1 MNKIFNFLI
10 LFLFISNCSLDTK
23 TGLWS
28 QSEKIKSENENVT
41 EKLFEDTEVH
51 QKEFNS
57 ELKIRLKNNI
67 KKNSFVNNL
76 TNNNGILEFD
86 GKLSKIS
93 KYKFSKI
100 SQFDYYQPELLITK
114 KNTIIFFDEKGTILN
129 FSSNNKLIWKNNIYS
144 KNEKKQN
151 PILYFASNDKTLL
164 VADSIAKY
172 YAINLKNGEL
182 IWSNNN
188 SAPFNSQAKIFNDKF
203 FVVDFDNILRC
214 YSIIDGKEIWNFKSE
229 KSFIKSQQKLSFIIN
244 DNKLVFINTL
254 GDLSS
259 IDIKTGN
266 LIWQTP
272 TQSSAIYEDYFSL
285 KNSDLIVENEIIF
298 FSNNKNEFFAIDER
312 NGAIKWK
319 QNLNSNLRPTFS
331 DGLVFTVTI
340 EGYLAVIDA
349 RNGNIV
355 RMTSVLNIIKNYK
368 KKNNNI
374 EILVHTNELLA
385 SGGYWVATAAD
396 EIYASYGSIIGS
408 IGVKGPDWFFYDQP
422 KTISTGIFGNNI
434 ETENGI
440 KIYSNKAGKS
450 KDIFNPFRKPTQLE
464 LEHLQNMVDGI
475 YMDFVRIVSKERKI
489 ETASIVNDIGA
500 LIYTSN
506 QASDLHLINKELNLD
521 DLINKKVKQNN
532 FENFK
537 VIKITNSEKSLLK
550 ELLKSNSN
558 TEDKYMKFECLSLR
572 TSIAAILNYETTGC

>member
-76 TNNNGILEFD
+76 INNNGILEFD

-368 KKNNNI
+368 KKNIKPEGFIITNDKIYLSLNNGRLVII
-374 EILVHTNELLA
+374 EIL
-385 SGGYWVATAAD
+385 
-396 EIYASYGSIIGS
+396 
-408 IGVKGPDWFFYDQP
+408 
-422 KTISTGIFGNNI
+422 
-434 ETENGI
+434 NG
-440 KIYSNKAGKS
+440 
-450 KDIFNPFRKPTQLE
+450 KPTDIKKIDNEKISRPYIL
-464 LEHLQNMVDGI
+464 NN
-475 YMDFVRIVSKERKI
+475 YMFIIRD
-489 ETASIVNDIGA
+489 N
-500 LIYTSN
+500 
-506 QASDLHLINKELNLD
+506 
-521 DLINKKVKQNN
+521 
-532 FENFK
+532 
-537 VIKITNSEKSLLK
+537 
-550 ELLKSNSN
+550 
-558 TEDKYMKFECLSLR
+558 
-572 TSIAAILNYETTGC
+572 AILKLN